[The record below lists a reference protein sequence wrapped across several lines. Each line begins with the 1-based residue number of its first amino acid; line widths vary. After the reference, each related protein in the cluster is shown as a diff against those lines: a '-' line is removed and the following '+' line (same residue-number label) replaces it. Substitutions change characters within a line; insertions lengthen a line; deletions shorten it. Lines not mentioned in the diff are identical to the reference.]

1 MVKAINESRNKT
13 KYLFMYISFS
23 DTCYITKIK
32 ITVYGLSKL
41 LLLEL
46 LSKSLNKAN
55 EMRLEIHLKVLCEM
69 LQIVYIFSTPWVFF
83 PQNISYQIVNFTHLM
98 YLYYKV
104 VHIKTYFRLHLN
116 PRINNPNNKN
126 SKVDE
131 NVSSFLLIF
140 MFTVIFM
147 FRFHMKNLVKHLMTS
162 IFDD

>member
-1 MVKAINESRNKT
+1 
-13 KYLFMYISFS
+13 
-23 DTCYITKIK
+23 
-32 ITVYGLSKL
+32 
-41 LLLEL
+41 
-46 LSKSLNKAN
+46 
-55 EMRLEIHLKVLCEM
+55 
-69 LQIVYIFSTPWVFF
+69 
-83 PQNISYQIVNFTHLM
+83 M

-104 VHIKTYFRLHLN
+104 VHIKTYFQLHLN